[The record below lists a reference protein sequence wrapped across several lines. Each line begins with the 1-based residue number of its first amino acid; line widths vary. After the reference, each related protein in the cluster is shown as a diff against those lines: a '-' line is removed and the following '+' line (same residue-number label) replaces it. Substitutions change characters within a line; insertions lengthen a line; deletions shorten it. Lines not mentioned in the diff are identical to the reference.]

1 MGEILGVG
9 LSHYPGLVAKDENM
23 NFALKMTLEDPG
35 LPEPARDPENWP
47 AAMREE
53 WADDRGTAAAG
64 RHREALVDE
73 FRKARAA
80 IDAFDPDFVL
90 IWGDDQY
97 ENFQEDIIPA
107 FGVFAFEDHEVR
119 PWQHQAMGRNAWD
132 EPEDTVFRY
141 DGHQTGGKYLATNL
155 IEQGFDVAYAY
166 KPLHHDM
173 GHAFINI
180 AMFLD
185 YDRKG
190 FDYPIL
196 PFQVNCYGRRVVWQ
210 KAGLPDLAKVA
221 AEGDLDPPSP
231 MPWRCFDLGAATA
244 RAITNSPWK
253 VAVVASGSWS
263 HAFLT
268 AKNDFIRPDLEHD
281 RGLFDALRDGDW
293 ERWRNTPLSEIE
305 ESGDQEVLNWMC
317 LAGAM
322 SELGRKPDYTNFIET
337 YIFNSPKAFAIF
349 NP

>member
-1 MGEILGVG
+1 MGEILGIG

-23 NFALKMTLEDPG
+23 NFALKQTLDDPG
-35 LPEPARDPENWP
+35 LPELARNPENWP
-47 AAMREE
+47 TAMREE
-53 WADDRGTAAAG
+53 WANDRGTAAAG
-64 RHREALVDE
+64 RHREILVDE
-73 FRKARAA
+73 FRKARDA

-107 FGVFAFEDHEVR
+107 FSVFAFENHEVR
-119 PWQHQAMGRNAWD
+119 PWQHQALGVNAWD
-132 EPEDTVFRY
+132 EPEDIVFNY
-141 DGHQTGGKYLATNL
+141 DGHQKGGKYLVSNL
-155 IEQGFDVAYAY
+155 IEQGFDIAYSY

-180 AMFLD
+180 ALFLD

-190 FDYPIL
+190 FNHPIL
-196 PFQVNCYGRRVVWQ
+196 PFQVNCYGRRVIWQ
-210 KAGLPDLAKVA
+210 KAGIPDLTMVA
-221 AEGDLDPPSP
+221 REEDLDPPSP

-244 RAITNSPWK
+244 RAIADSPWK
-253 VAVVASGSWS
+253 VALVASGSWS

-268 AKNDFIRPDLEHD
+268 EKNDFIRPDLEHD
-281 RGLFDALRDGDW
+281 RELFDALRRGDW

-322 SELGRKPDYTNFIET
+322 SQLGRKPDHTNFIET
-337 YIFNSPKAFAIF
+337 NIFNSPKAFAIF